1 MKANT
6 MPEPIEELRV
16 APRSDPAATSS
27 AAGSLPAVEFSDV
40 AFEYPDG
47 TRAVDRLTLD
57 IGVGSTVGIV
67 GPSGCGKSTLL
78 GLVAGLLRPTAG
90 TIVRRQPDS
99 GRHPL
104 SMVFQRET
112 LLPWLTAAENV
123 RLYALFRGHGI
134 PRSGLGR
141 ALDRRG
147 GSSSDALDARVATL
161 LESVGLGDSA
171 KKYPYQLSGGMRR
184 RLAFLTA
191 VAPNPQVLL
200 LDEPFSSVDEPTRVA
215 IHQDVFRVTRTI
227 ETTTILVTHD
237 LAEALS
243 LCDRVIIL
251 TSRPARV
258 ARDHVVDFGDDRV
271 MLKLRESPEFLSLY
285 AQLWHDLSA
294 QIERSN
300 DATAAGEAE

>member
-1 MKANT
+1 MV
-6 MPEPIEELRV
+6 EPTGEFRV
-16 APRSDPAATSS
+16 AHQLDPAAASS
-27 AAGSLPAVEFSDV
+27 AAGSLPAVGFSDV
-40 AFEYPDG
+40 VFEYPDG
-47 TRAVDRLTLD
+47 TRAVDGLTLD
-57 IGVGSTVGIV
+57 IGAGSTVGIV

-90 TIVRRQPDS
+90 TIMRRQPDPR
-99 GRHPL
+99 RHPL

-134 PRSGLGR
+134 PRSRLTR
-141 ALDRRG
+141 ALDRRRA
-147 GSSSDALDARVATL
+147 SSSDELDARVETL
-161 LESVGLGDSA
+161 LNFVGLGDSA

-215 IHQDVFRVTRTI
+215 IHQDVFRVTRTMQ
-227 ETTTILVTHD
+227 TTTILVTHD

-258 ARDHVVDFGDDRV
+258 AHDHAVDFGDDRV
-271 MLKLRESPEFLSLY
+271 MLKLRETPEFLRLY

-294 QIERSN
+294 QIEKSN
-300 DATAAGEAE
+300 DAPAEGRAE